1 MRSSPPG
8 RAHDSGTLAPFVA
21 LNFARL
27 VWALSFMDSPMSPVA
42 TIPAQTEARIAALEG
57 AVNDIRDAVVAIARL
72 EERHAETRE
81 ALTRCFAE
89 AEKNA
94 IAIIRAD
101 QAIAAARDD
110 GNEKIAVLKSE
121 FEALK
126 YRMAQL
132 ESRINP
138 LEELR
143 GVVMRGVWSVVGV
156 VGLALVGLVLAK

>member
-27 VWALSFMDSPMSPVA
+27 VWALSPMDSHMSPVA
-42 TIPAQTEARIAALEG
+42 IPAQTEARIAALEG

-94 IAIIRAD
+94 IAIIRAE
-101 QAIAAARDD
+101 QAIAAARED
-110 GNEKIAVLKSE
+110 GSEKIAVLKSE

>member
-1 MRSSPPG
+1 
-8 RAHDSGTLAPFVA
+8 
-21 LNFARL
+21 
-27 VWALSFMDSPMSPVA
+27 MSPVA

-89 AEKNA
+89 AEKNSTA
-94 IAIIRAD
+94 ILRAEQAII
-101 QAIAAARDD
+101 AAKQDSND
-110 GNEKIAVLKSE
+110 KLGVLRSE

-126 YRMAQL
+126 FRVAQMEARL
-132 ESRINP
+132 AP

-143 GVVMRGVWSVVGV
+143 GVVMRGVWSVVGI
-156 VGLALVGLVLAK
+156 VGLALIGLVIAK

>member
-1 MRSSPPG
+1 MTSVMLLLLSLAWKSATLKLVRRSLGVLPRPRRTQSRSS
-8 RAHDSGTLAPFVA
+8 
-21 LNFARL
+21 
-27 VWALSFMDSPMSPVA
+27 
-42 TIPAQTEARIAALEG
+42 
-57 AVNDIRDAVVAIARL
+57 
-72 EERHAETRE
+72 
-81 ALTRCFAE
+81 
-89 AEKNA
+89 
-94 IAIIRAD
+94 
-101 QAIAAARDD
+101 D

>member
-1 MRSSPPG
+1 MHWINPMAPP
-8 RAHDSGTLAPFVA
+8 S
-21 LNFARL
+21 
-27 VWALSFMDSPMSPVA
+27 
-42 TIPAQTEARIAALEG
+42 QTEARILALED
-57 AVNDIRDAVVAIARL
+57 AVKDIRDAVVTIARL

-94 IAIIRAD
+94 IAIIRAE
-101 QAIAAARDD
+101 QAIAAARDE
-110 GNEKIAVLKSE
+110 GSEKIAVLKSE

-126 YRMAQL
+126 YRVAQL

-143 GVVMRGVWSVVGV
+143 GVVMRGVWSVVGI
-156 VGLALVGLVLAK
+156 VGLALVGLVLGK

>member
-1 MRSSPPG
+1 
-8 RAHDSGTLAPFVA
+8 
-21 LNFARL
+21 
-27 VWALSFMDSPMSPVA
+27 MSPVA
-42 TIPAQTEARIAALEG
+42 IPAQTEARIAALEG

-94 IAIIRAD
+94 IAIIRAE
-101 QAIAAARDD
+101 QAIAAARED
-110 GNEKIAVLKSE
+110 GSEKIAVLKSE

-143 GVVMRGVWSVVGV
+143 GVVMRGVWSVVGI
-156 VGLALVGLVLAK
+156 VGLALVGLVLAKG